1 MNTKKRILFVGE
13 SSHLDTG
20 FGNYTKNILHGL
32 NKKGNY
38 ELAELSCFRSNRVIK
53 TEPWKVYPV
62 AVDLDDPLYKEYDS
76 NVLNQ
81 FGLWRFDIALIDFKP
96 DIVIDIRDYWNFG
109 FESYSTLRE
118 FFHWVIVPTFDSQP
132 PNMEELLIYKNADTV
147 LTHSNWARYEL
158 QKYGIDAV
166 GTVPDSVDSSIFKP
180 IGYSKAHHKVKFGI
194 PDNTLVIGSVMR
206 NQKRKLFPNLIEV
219 FANVKNKTNKNV
231 VLYLHTYVDEVGGW
245 DIPSL
250 LLEYSVM
257 NDVLFTYKCKHCGR
271 FYPSKYQGDKTVC
284 KFCGKICDMCSVNN
298 SITQNDLSLIYN
310 IFDVYVQYANSE
322 GLGIPQLEASAC
334 GIPLVTL
341 NADVMNEIGST
352 LESTLIDIK
361 YKQRDIETNTLR
373 NYPDQTDCVNKIL
386 EYISMPLN
394 DLVKKSKIIRKKLK
408 ENYSWENT
416 IDIFHNVI
424 SNINLETNNSWYDKT
439 KPVSLEWQIPSN
451 LPIRD
456 TIYYIIDNYIHDEK
470 LKKTYFIENLITRTL
485 NGFVSYQNKKIHYY
499 IDTAIEELKVY
510 AKNKLAI
517 EKFRTN
523 IVKPSKNLNNFLNY

>member
-1 MNTKKRILFVGE
+1 
-13 SSHLDTG
+13 
-20 FGNYTKNILHGL
+20 
-32 NKKGNY
+32 
-38 ELAELSCFRSNRVIK
+38 
-53 TEPWKVYPV
+53 
-62 AVDLDDPLYKEYDS
+62 
-76 NVLNQ
+76 
-81 FGLWRFDIALIDFKP
+81 
-96 DIVIDIRDYWNFG
+96 
-109 FESYSTLRE
+109 
-118 FFHWVIVPTFDSQP
+118 
-132 PNMEELLIYKNADTV
+132 
-147 LTHSNWARYEL
+147 
-158 QKYGIDAV
+158 
-166 GTVPDSVDSSIFKP
+166 
-180 IGYSKAHHKVKFGI
+180 
-194 PDNTLVIGSVMR
+194 
-206 NQKRKLFPNLIEV
+206 LIEV